1 MKIKSLS
8 LNILI
13 CIIIFSIAYWINKF
27 SYIYNDLFFK
37 YDLLITIKSI
47 DSLIFTVWQVQA
59 IFSSLTLLV
68 LTILQTQ
75 FEKRIY
81 GMRFLEALD
90 MKYFFS
96 HCVISCI
103 VLNSI
108 SYYFVAKEMLSGL
121 LFIFSIITLL
131 ILYMLH
137 NSFKLA
143 MYPENL
149 NDYIA
154 KNIIKTLQKEIKI
167 ENNKKNESNKNNR

>member
-1 MKIKSLS
+1 MKIKSLFIN
-8 LNILI
+8 LFI
-13 CIIIFSIAYWINKF
+13 CSIIFLIAHLINKLP
-27 SYIYNDLFFK
+27 YLNYDFF
-37 YDLLITIKSI
+37 DRFQLLIDDKYMN
-47 DSLIFTVWQVQA
+47 SLILTVWQVQA

-90 MKYFFS
+90 MRYLFS
-96 HCVISCI
+96 HCVINCI
-103 VLNSI
+103 ILNSI

-121 LFIFSIITLL
+121 LFIFLIITLQ

-154 KNIIKTLQKEIKI
+154 KNIVKTLQKEIKI
-167 ENNKKNESNKNNR
+167 ENSNK